1 MNFELTKE
9 QSLVVQSVRAFAE
22 NEVKPI
28 AAEAD
33 QTGVFPMEQ
42 YKEMGKMGLLGI
54 PFSRDYSGAGGDY
67 LSYIL
72 AVEEISKVDGSLG
85 ISYSVQ
91 TSLCMGAINAFGN
104 E

>member
-33 QTGVFPMEQ
+33 QTGVFP
-42 YKEMGKMGLLGI
+42 
-54 PFSRDYSGAGGDY
+54 
-67 LSYIL
+67 
-72 AVEEISKVDGSLG
+72 
-85 ISYSVQ
+85 
-91 TSLCMGAINAFGN
+91 
-104 E
+104 